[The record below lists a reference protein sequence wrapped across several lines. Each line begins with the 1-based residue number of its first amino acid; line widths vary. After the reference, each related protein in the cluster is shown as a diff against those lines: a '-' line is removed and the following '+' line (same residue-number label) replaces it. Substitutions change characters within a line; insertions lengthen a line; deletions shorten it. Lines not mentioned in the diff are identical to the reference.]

1 MINNKSK
8 DVKSFLLFL
17 AIVFGVLV
25 AIMVVI
31 ATVNANKA
39 RKYDLKIFNDITE
52 CKGFLELNDK
62 DTEIT
67 VYDKPDADKYLKDL
81 PYTEFFAAEYISKE
95 LKFEIFAYEF
105 EDSILAEKY
114 YENAVG
120 NETTI
125 NPRYVI
131 SGNLRN
137 TTLLVIDGANVYLA
151 SYSTKYKH
159 NVESFF
165 ATKFNKL
172 LYEETEDG
180 LRPADK

>member
-1 MINNKSK
+1 MKKIILVSIL
-8 DVKSFLLFL
+8 VIVLFASSSCNML
-17 AIVFGVLV
+17 RTRSNIC
-25 AIMVVI
+25 
-31 ATVNANKA
+31 
-39 RKYDLKIFNDITE
+39 IFSDITE
-52 CKGFLELNDK
+52 FEQIEKDFLEYGTVERYDSPKDDK
-62 DTEIT
+62 HLKGLSY
-67 VYDKPDADKYLKDL
+67 VKFYAGKYKCDD
-81 PYTEFFAAEYISKE
+81 FQ
-95 LKFEIFAYEF
+95 FEIFAYEF